1 MSTPQFDASS
11 DPGDLSRPGDSS
23 QKEASGYRYRPFL
36 GITFLCC
43 QIYGRIYQNSECTA
57 YVGHCPRCA
66 KRVNVKIGPGGS
78 STRFFSAG

>member
-1 MSTPQFDASS
+1 MSAPQFDASS
-11 DPGDLSRPGDSS
+11 DPGNLSRAGDAS
-23 QKEASGYRYRPFL
+23 QNAASGYRNRPFL

-43 QIYGRIYQNSECTA
+43 QIYGRIYQNSDATA

-66 KRVNVKIGPGGS
+66 KQVQVKIGPGGS